1 MQLRWVLLI
10 IRTNKLLVRQSQI
23 LTSATFLICYCS
35 AWNYKFILSL
45 SLNHSMAGYISYI
58 ILHHHHDVWN
68 CGEPSKR
75 YLDYEIIQTK
85 ENQMV
90 WIVCS

>member
-10 IRTNKLLVRQSQI
+10 IRTNKLLVRQSHI

-58 ILHHHHDVWN
+58 ILHHHHDMTFGTEEN
-68 CGEPSKR
+68 FPR
-75 YLDYEIIQTK
+75 YLDYEIILTK
-85 ENQMV
+85 
-90 WIVCS
+90 SKL